1 MANWEE
7 TTQATAIDTSA
18 ATVATTSAREAT
30 RSASSVGGGGNS
42 FFANFFGGGGG
53 FSIVGIDANRVP
65 EMREQI
71 RNSVNAIQT
80 HLDGIEAQ
88 TNSSNAFRSEEVK
101 QAVENYVNSVKDYCK
116 ALISDLL
123 AFSDKLQEV
132 REAWE
137 RSTQNFASDSINAS
151 NESLAG
157 AATYYK
163 ETMQ

>member
-1 MANWEE
+1 MANWEA

-71 RNSVNAIQT
+71 RMVLRLKQIQVM
-80 HLDGIEAQ
+80 L
-88 TNSSNAFRSEEVK
+88 SEVK
-101 QAVENYVNSVKDYCK
+101 
-116 ALISDLL
+116 
-123 AFSDKLQEV
+123 KLNKQ
-132 REAWE
+132 
-137 RSTQNFASDSINAS
+137 
-151 NESLAG
+151 
-157 AATYYK
+157 
-163 ETMQ
+163 